1 MALERD
7 RAMKRSSSAVNFD
20 LPDLK
25 RRNLAPIRRHKI
37 TCDIDGGNASELAF
51 HDAGAAET
59 LLTRSIGL
67 ALDVV
72 GFDAAEPL
80 ALESFRVAAE
90 EYMRSLMADM
100 RKSMLSSRRTQ
111 ATAQDFLQALHTHQ
125 LSLRALLP
133 HLRPPISTRSARVT
147 LPHEL
152 PEKDEQYSHE
162 FLGARFN
169 GALLEK
175 GKPYIP
181 RNFPVLPSRHTYKAT
196 AEYPVREEDPRKV
209 REQATGEGRLGEEA
223 LRRLVSA
230 RAVDRPPSVPT
241 GRRVK
246 SVRERRDEMWKET
259 MQAMS
264 SIHASGKSHMGDNMD
279 LDEPGQRNDLSDA
292 SRSEYDRVSSAV
304 NADKRYWRKPAP
316 FDKNGGSSS
325 SGN

>member
-1 MALERD
+1 MT
-7 RAMKRSSSAVNFD
+7 V
-20 LPDLK
+20 PD
-25 RRNLAPIRRHKI
+25 
-37 TCDIDGGNASELAF
+37 
-51 HDAGAAET
+51 
-59 LLTRSIGL
+59 
-67 ALDVV
+67 
-72 GFDAAEPL
+72 
-80 ALESFRVAAE
+80 
-90 EYMRSLMADM
+90 MRSLMADM

-111 ATAQDFLQALHTHQ
+111 ATAQDFLQTLHTHQ

-133 HLRPPISTRSARVT
+133 HLRPPISVRSARVT

-152 PEKDEQYSHE
+152 PVKDEQYSHQ
-162 FLGARFN
+162 FLGARSN

-175 GKPYIP
+175 SKPYIP
-181 RNFPVLPSRHTYKAT
+181 RNFPVLPSKHTYKAT
-196 AEYPVREEDPRKV
+196 AEYPVREEDARKV

-246 SVRERRDEMWKET
+246 SVREKRDEMWKET

-264 SIHASGKSHMGDNMD
+264 SIHASGKSHMSDSME
-279 LDEPGQRNDLSDA
+279 LDETGQRNDLSDA

-316 FDKNGGSSS
+316 LEKNGETS
-325 SGN
+325 SGGN